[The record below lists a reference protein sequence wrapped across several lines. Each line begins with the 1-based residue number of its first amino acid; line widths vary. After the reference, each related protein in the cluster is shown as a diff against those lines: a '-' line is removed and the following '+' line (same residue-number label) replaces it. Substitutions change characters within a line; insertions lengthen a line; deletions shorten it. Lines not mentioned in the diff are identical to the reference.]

1 MDESIQMRMVMK
13 NKYLKTDLFFIL
25 MVHRPNIPEIIDRKP
40 AIALQ
45 TQLTSINKIHL
56 ETLFTKLVNV
66 RSTDYLFDRTGE
78 IDFFVSLWR
87 CKPN

>member
-1 MDESIQMRMVMK
+1 MK
-13 NKYLKTDLFFIL
+13 NKYLKTGLLFIL
-25 MVHRPNIPEIIDRKP
+25 RVKIPNIPAIIDRKP

-66 RSTDYLFDRTGE
+66 RFTYYFLIEQGKLFLGNMLFST
-78 IDFFVSLWR
+78 
-87 CKPN
+87 